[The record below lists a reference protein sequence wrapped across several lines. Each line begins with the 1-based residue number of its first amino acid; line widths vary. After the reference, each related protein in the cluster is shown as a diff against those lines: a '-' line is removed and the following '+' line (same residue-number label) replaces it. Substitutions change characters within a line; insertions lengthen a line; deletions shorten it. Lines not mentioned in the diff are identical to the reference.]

1 MIYAVIDTNVLVAA
15 LLSSNSDSAT
25 VVVLQK
31 LLNGEITAVFNA
43 DILAEYRAVLM
54 RAKFGFSPDLVATLI
69 AYIEQ
74 NGLFVPRT
82 PTGEVLSDMDDL
94 PFYEVFFTLADKN
107 AYLITGN
114 IKHFPNHQGIVT
126 AREFLNRFQAA

>member
-15 LLSSNSDSAT
+15 LLSSKSDSAT
-25 VVVLQK
+25 VVVVEK
-31 LLNGEITAVFNA
+31 VLNGEITAVFNA
-43 DILAEYRAVLM
+43 DILAEYKAVLM
-54 RAKFGFSPDLVATLI
+54 RPKFGFSPDLVASLI

-74 NGLFVPRT
+74 NGLFVPAM
-82 PTGEVLSDMDDL
+82 PSGEVLSDMDDL

-114 IKHFPNHQGIVT
+114 IKHFPVNADIVT
-126 AREFLNRFQAA
+126 AREFLDIIQAA

>member
-1 MIYAVIDTNVLVAA
+1 MIYAVIDTNILVSA
-15 LLSSNSDSAT
+15 LLSCKADSAT
-25 VVVLQK
+25 VVVMEK
-31 LLNGEITAVFNA
+31 VLNGEITAVFNA

-54 RAKFGFSPDLVATLI
+54 RPKFGFSPDLVATLI

-74 NGLFVPRT
+74 NGLFVPAT
-82 PTGEVLSDMDDL
+82 PTGEVLNDMDDL

-114 IKHFPNHQGIVT
+114 IKHFPVHANIVT
-126 AREFLNRFQAA
+126 ARAFLNIIQAA

>member
-15 LLSSNSDSAT
+15 LLSSKSDSAT
-25 VVVLQK
+25 VVVVEK
-31 LLNGEITAVFNA
+31 VLNGEITAVFNA
-43 DILAEYRAVLM
+43 DILAEYKAVLM
-54 RAKFGFSPDLVATLI
+54 RPKFGFSPDLVATLI

-74 NGLFVPRT
+74 NGLFVPAM
-82 PTGEVLSDMDDL
+82 PSGEVLSDMDDL

-114 IKHFPNHQGIVT
+114 IKHFPVNADIVT
-126 AREFLNRFQAA
+126 AREFLDIIQAA